1 MSCGIILIQTFI
13 GSQVLVSLLGSYKS
27 LALSCELDLRTP
39 PLLLKIISQV
49 IMELITVQGSDEIVI
64 SSRDIASL
72 TSKRHDHVMRDI
84 ENALKEDAPK
94 FGDIYLDDSNRRQ
107 PCFMLPKNIALGIV
121 SGYSFELRMKII
133 NRLEQLENERKNLF
147 SIPQTY
153 SEALLLASKQAEQI
167 EQQKELIALQA
178 PKADFYDAVTGSKD
192 TVDIGTVAKVLNMGI
207 GRTKLFQFL
216 RDNGVLMKDNQPYQ
230 RYIDSGWFRVV
241 ESRYTKPDGST
252 HVNTKTVVYQKGID
266 YIRKMLEQSK

>member
-1 MSCGIILIQTFI
+1 
-13 GSQVLVSLLGSYKS
+13 
-27 LALSCELDLRTP
+27 
-39 PLLLKIISQV
+39 
-49 IMELITVQGSDEIVI
+49 MELMTVSNNIQI

-72 TSKRHDHVMRDI
+72 TNKEHKHVKRDI
-84 ENALKEDAPK
+84 ENALQKDAPN
-94 FGDIYLDDSNRRQ
+94 FGHIYIDSMNRQ
-107 PCFMLPKNIALGIV
+107 QSEYILPKNIALGII
-121 SGYSFELRMKII
+121 SGYSFDLRMKII
-133 NRLEQLENERKNLF
+133 NRLEQLENEHKNLF

-167 EQQKELIALQA
+167 EQQKELIAIQA

-230 RYIDSGWFRVV
+230 KFIDAGWFRVI

-252 HVNTKTVVYQKGID
+252 HINTKTVVYQKGVD
-266 YIRKMLEQSK
+266 YIRKMLGDKNG